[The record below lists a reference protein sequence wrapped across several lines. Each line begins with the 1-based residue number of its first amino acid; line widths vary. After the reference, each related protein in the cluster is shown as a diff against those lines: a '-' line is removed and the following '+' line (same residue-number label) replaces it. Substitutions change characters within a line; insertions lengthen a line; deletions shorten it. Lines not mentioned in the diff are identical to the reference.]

1 MCRAYR
7 LSESVELQKLSDTL
21 SEIARAFLPL
31 ASSLSFR
38 TADEYSRAACWR
50 AGFQT
55 SSGGRWCAVSIQWR
69 ELFDC
74 NVIRILMTHIRS
86 HTTLGL
92 ETLAPGSYVFR

>member
-38 TADEYSRAACWR
+38 TADEYPLLAREPDSKRLPE
-50 AGFQT
+50 
-55 SSGGRWCAVSIQWR
+55 GGGV
-69 ELFDC
+69 LY
-74 NVIRILMTHIRS
+74 RS
-86 HTTLGL
+86 NGASCSTAT
-92 ETLAPGSYVFR
+92 